1 MDTLERSSLH
11 RLALKEP
18 VESDALLLFRAK
30 SRLFFSSKEKPATPN
45 YLSGGFP
52 ESPAGPV
59 SLLTGNKPEW
69 ASFHNIPTTINGSRR
84 SISMRIYS

>member
-1 MDTLERSSLH
+1 MDTLERSSLR

-18 VESDALLLFRAK
+18 VESDALMLFRAK

-52 ESPAGPV
+52 
-59 SLLTGNKPEW
+59 
-69 ASFHNIPTTINGSRR
+69 
-84 SISMRIYS
+84 